1 MMTPAQVSG
10 IVLQTGAT
18 FRQEFQWTDDA
29 GTPINFST
37 DVSLIRIKV
46 RETPDAATALLSTDS
61 NATPST
67 GTYVDKTNANVGKW
81 VVWFN
86 ATATDAIFA
95 TRSAQ
100 DKTVYFDIEF
110 VIPTGTALTS
120 GVAAAIGVSG
130 TTTFD
135 IVITPVAGTF
145 TVKPSVTY

>member
-1 MMTPAQVSG
+1 MLTPAQVDG

-29 GTPINFST
+29 GAPINFNAE
-37 DVSLIRIKV
+37 VNLIRIKV
-46 RETPDAATALLSTDS
+46 RETPESATALLATDS

-67 GTYVDKTNANVGKW
+67 GTYIDKSGATTGKW

-95 TRSAQ
+95 TRAGQ
-100 DKTVYFDIEF
+100 DRTVYFDVEF
-110 VIPTGTALTS
+110 VIPSGTALSS
-120 GVAAAIGVSG
+120 GVAAAIGITG
-130 TTTFD
+130 TTAFE
-135 IVITPVAGTF
+135 IVITPVAGTL